1 MVYLYLYLNFHAYMM
16 EKRIFVPCSR
26 LKIQDQQPS
35 SLVLLTKVL
44 PVEVEDVRGVEK
56 ISGAGIAPCSL
67 LLRGD
72 EPAVSL
78 L

>member
-1 MVYLYLYLNFHAYMM
+1 MQ
-16 EKRIFVPCSR
+16 S